1 MISKRYLDTKF
12 SKNEKAIMKQWG
24 KIGIPSI
31 RDLEYKKSAKTS
43 NSKGKRVTINGNHVL
58 IKD

>member
-1 MISKRYLDTKF
+1 M
-12 SKNEKAIMKQWG
+12 EQWG
-24 KIGIPSI
+24 KIGIPLI

-43 NSKGKRVTINGNHVL
+43 NSNGKWVTINGNHVL